1 MTINKTINYFKCFG
15 KKVLTLGSNEFEETA
30 LELYKFQLEHNAIY
44 RQYVSARG
52 LLDKKAIE
60 VRDIPFLP
68 ISFFKNHP
76 IISGSTDNIEGFFSS
91 SGTTGVI
98 TSKHYY
104 WSEEFYLQHSLN
116 LFEAEYGSIGDYHVL
131 ALLPSYLERKGSSLV
146 SMANYF
152 ISQSG
157 SENSGFYLYNYQ
169 ELGSRLEEL
178 AANKEK
184 VLLLGVTFA
193 LLDLLE
199 QVGSFSKNENL
210 IVMETGGM
218 KGRRKEMIRDE
229 LHQILKSGFHLN
241 KIHSEYGMTELMSQ
255 AYSKGEGIYNLPACM
270 RVYTRDVNDPFS
282 WSDRS
287 QGGINIIDL
296 ANFHS
301 CAFIETQDLGRKI
314 GEEKIE
320 VLGRFDNSEIRGCNL
335 MLN

>member
-15 KKVLTLGSNEFEETA
+15 KKVLTLDSNEFEEIA
-30 LELYKFQLEHNAIY
+30 LELYKFQLENNAIY
-44 RQYVSARG
+44 RQYVKARG
-52 LLDKKAIE
+52 LLEKKVIE
-60 VRDIPFLP
+60 VKDIPFLP
-68 ISFFKNHP
+68 ISFFKNHQ
-76 IISGSTDNIEGFFSS
+76 IVSGSMDNFEDFFSS
-91 SGTTGVI
+91 SGTTGAI

-104 WSEEFYLQHSLN
+104 WSEEFYLKHSLN
-116 LFEAEYGSIGDYHVL
+116 LFEAEYGNISEYHVL

-152 ISQSG
+152 ISRSG

-169 ELGSRLEEL
+169 ELGSKLEKL
-178 AANKEK
+178 AAKKEK

-193 LLDLLE
+193 LIDLLE
-199 QVGSFSKNENL
+199 QVGSMPKNENL

-229 LHQILKSGFHLN
+229 LHHILKSGFRLD

-255 AYSKGEGIYNLPACM
+255 AYSKGEGIYNLPPCI
-270 RVYTRDVNDPFS
+270 RVYIRDVNDPFS

-314 GEEKIE
+314 AEEKIE

-335 MLN
+335 ILN